1 MVVFGQIVI
10 GSPGAGK
17 TTYCKAMSQ
26 FLKAIG
32 REVIIVNI
40 DPANEQIPYKADIDI
55 SELIQLEEVMEHFK
69 LGPNGALVYCM
80 EFLEKNIDWLMNKIK
95 KIDAGKKYILID
107 CPGQVELYTHNNAIH
122 SIVQKLEK
130 NLTRLCAVNLIDAHY
145 CSDPSKFVAVCLT
158 SLNSMMR
165 IELPHINILSKADL
179 IEKYGKLDFD
189 IDFYTEVLDLNYLVE
204 MIPDDPFMAKHKK
217 LTKAITELVQDYG
230 LVHFLPLSVD
240 SKEMM
245 LNVKNNVDKANG
257 YCFGT
262 TEEERNLQAL
272 MSTAFGAGADVQ
284 YGKTSE
290 VREKFLDNDLD
301 KIDIDPDFQV

>member
-1 MVVFGQIVI
+1 
-10 GSPGAGK
+10 
-17 TTYCKAMSQ
+17 
-26 FLKAIG
+26 
-32 REVIIVNI
+32 
-40 DPANEQIPYKADIDI
+40 
-55 SELIQLEEVMEHFK
+55 
-69 LGPNGALVYCM
+69 
-80 EFLEKNIDWLMNKIK
+80 
-95 KIDAGKKYILID
+95 
-107 CPGQVELYTHNNAIH
+107 
-122 SIVQKLEK
+122 
-130 NLTRLCAVNLIDAHY
+130 
-145 CSDPSKFVAVCLT
+145 
-158 SLNSMMR
+158 
-165 IELPHINILSKADL
+165 
-179 IEKYGKLDFD
+179 
-189 IDFYTEVLDLNYLVE
+189 

>member
-1 MVVFGQIVI
+1 
-10 GSPGAGK
+10 
-17 TTYCKAMSQ
+17 MSQ

-189 IDFYTEVLDLNYLVE
+189 IDFYTE
-204 MIPDDPFMAKHKK
+204 
-217 LTKAITELVQDYG
+217 G
-230 LVHFLPLSVD
+230 LCL
-240 SKEMM
+240 
-245 LNVKNNVDKANG
+245 
-257 YCFGT
+257 
-262 TEEERNLQAL
+262 
-272 MSTAFGAGADVQ
+272 
-284 YGKTSE
+284 
-290 VREKFLDNDLD
+290 
-301 KIDIDPDFQV
+301 I